1 MHRVFLLLAALSL
14 VPDGLAQPGSH
25 PEGSAPVGWLAARGD
40 DGRLAARPSLP
51 GRSSVLEFSGAAS
64 LAAFHRADVWLG
76 NGFVEVRWK
85 TPDIATA
92 ARVGL
97 LWRGEDLDN
106 YSFCLT
112 SISGDRVQGF
122 RMTDGQV
129 SNLEGAALRP
139 KGSAPFS
146 RGKWHTIRVEFRSRR
161 FEVFIDGRKRFQGED
176 TAFADPGGV
185 GLVVEGTGPLW
196 FEGFRWGILPEPGG
210 VVRDKK

>member
-14 VPDGLAQPGSH
+14 APDGLAQPVRL
-25 PEGSAPVGWLAARGD
+25 PAGSAPVGWLAARGD

-51 GRSSVLEFSGAAS
+51 GRSSLLEFSGTAS
-64 LAAFHRADVWLG
+64 LAAFHRADAWLG

-92 ARVGL
+92 AKVGL

-112 SISGDRVQGF
+112 SMAGNRVQGF

-139 KGSAPFS
+139 KGAVSFA
-146 RGKWHTIRVEFRSRR
+146 RGTWRTIRVEFRSRR
-161 FEVFIDGRKRFQGED
+161 LEVFLDGRKRFQGED
-176 TAFADPGGV
+176 VSFGDPGAV
-185 GLVVEGTGPLW
+185 GLVVEGRGPLL
-196 FEGFRWGILPEPGG
+196 FEGFRWGILPETGG
-210 VVRDKK
+210 AVRDKK

>member
-76 NGFVEVRWK
+76 NGFLEVRWK
-85 TPDIATA
+85 TPDIGAA

-112 SISGDRVQGF
+112 STAGDRIQGF

-146 RGKWHTIRVEFRSRR
+146 RGTWHTVRVEFRSRR

-185 GLVVEGTGPLW
+185 GLVVESTGPVW
-196 FEGFRWGILPEPGG
+196 FEGFRWGNLPET
-210 VVRDKK
+210 VVKK